1 MDSLASLALATEP
14 PTDALLDRAP
24 QSRDD
29 YIISRK
35 MTKHIWIMSVYM
47 SLIVFGI
54 VFAGETFIP
63 EDPLYTGPQLN
74 GYVYPG

>member
-14 PTDALLDRAP
+14 PTDALLKRAP

-35 MTKHIWIMSVYM
+35 MTKHIWIMSLYM
-47 SLIVFGI
+47 SFIVFLIVF
-54 VFAGETFIP
+54 
-63 EDPLYTGPQLN
+63 
-74 GYVYPG
+74 